1 MSDRVVRPR
10 GTDAGGVSLAVVA
23 GLFVAS
29 LTLRPPLLAIGPL
42 LPLIRDDLGLPASL
56 AGLLTTI
63 PVLCMGLFAPFGP
76 RIASRLGPRT
86 AFAVSTGII
95 AAMSVLRALAPTY
108 PLVLLATFGIGI
120 GIGMAGPIPSMVVSR
135 RLPSRP
141 ALGTGAYAAGITA
154 GSALAAALAVPIA
167 SAGGWRLSL
176 LVMALVSFLAVG
188 AWLVLVRGDDYATR
202 AASRAVRL
210 PWRSGTAWVL
220 AIVFGLQS
228 VLFYGATAWLPN
240 AFVERGWSPADAGG
254 LVAVSNSV
262 ALVTVI
268 GIPLVSD
275 RFPSRRPPILVACLF
290 VVTALTLLAGV
301 PALAYPAVVLL
312 GLSLGSMLSLVLT
325 LPLDV
330 SDDPA
335 QVGSVSALMLL
346 GGYVISS
353 MGPFLLGAAR
363 DFTGNFS
370 ASLWLLVV
378 AAVGMT
384 LMATAVPS
392 RERRRVARESVPPT

>member
-1 MSDRVVRPR
+1 MTDRRSPDESR
-10 GTDAGGVSLAVVA
+10 DGLSLAVVA

-29 LTLRPPLLAIGPL
+29 LTLRPPVLAIGPL
-42 LPLIRDDLGLPASL
+42 LPLIREDLGLPASL

-76 RIASRLGPRT
+76 RVASRLGPRT
-86 AFAVSTGII
+86 AFAVSTGLI
-95 AAMSVLRALAPTY
+95 AAMGVVRVLAPTY

-120 GIGMAGPIPSMVVSR
+120 GIGIAGPIPSMVVAR
-135 RLPSRP
+135 RLPARLS
-141 ALGTGAYAAGITA
+141 LGTGAYAAGITA
-154 GSALAAALAVPIA
+154 GSALSAALAVPIA
-167 SAGGWRLSL
+167 GSGGWRFSL

-188 AWLVLVRGDDYATR
+188 AWLALVRGDDDATR

-254 LVAVSNSV
+254 LVAASNGV
-262 ALVTVI
+262 ALITVI
-268 GIPLVSD
+268 GVPLVAD
-275 RFPSRRPPILVACLF
+275 RVRSRRPPILVAC
-290 VVTALTLLAGV
+290 VVTVIALTLIAGA
-301 PALAYPAVVLL
+301 PELAYPAVVIL
-312 GLSLGSMLSLVLT
+312 GLALGSLLSLVLT
-325 LPLDV
+325 VPLDV

-335 QVGSVSALMLL
+335 RVGSISALMLL

-353 MGPFLLGAAR
+353 TGPFLLGAAR
-363 DFTGNFS
+363 DLTGNFA
-370 ASLWLLVV
+370 ASLWLLVL

-384 LMATAVPS
+384 LMALAIPS
-392 RERRRVARESVPPT
+392 REHQRAARVAVPPA